1 MKKILLLT
9 FVLTSTAIFSQELR
23 LLRGAISENIIVND
37 TVNETYSLYLPTKFE
52 VNKVW
57 PVAFVMDLKGKG
69 KAAMSMLVN
78 AAEQEG
84 YVLASSDNMSD
95 SLSISENVLIAN
107 RMFNSVFST
116 IPTEKNRAYTV
127 GFGSGAM
134 FASILP
140 TFIGKLD
147 GVISIGAA
155 IGNVEILNPKKPF
168 QFVGLVNRSDYN
180 FTEMNNSKDLL
191 NKLKFPNEL
200 IVFDGERLLPESDL
214 IVNAFRMLTLTSMA
228 KGHIVKN
235 DSLVTSSYNRFLT
248 LANNHLN
255 DQKPLLARYQLLDME
270 KIFNPFMELDSL
282 KATQKTMKRST
293 IYRQANRSQNSYFLK
308 ESFTKEDYSYYLE
321 EDVISYNYAN
331 LGWWNFQMQ
340 ELDKLDKSANLYER
354 QMSSRLRGYINAL
367 VSDNIDFVSAQ
378 ENLDFEALNLLYM
391 VKTITSPKEFD
402 AYLKVISIS
411 SKMENY
417 GTALFYLEELLKNGY
432 TDKNSLYSLEHT
444 ALFRIMPEFN
454 EMVEKYLKSARYD
467 VIER

>member
-37 TVNETYSLYLPTKFE
+37 TVNETYSLYLPTNFE

-248 LANNHLN
+248 LANNHLT

-282 KATQKTMKRST
+282 KATQKTLKRST
-293 IYRQANRSQNSYFLK
+293 VYRQANRSQNSYFLK

-378 ENLDFEALNLLYM
+378 ENVDFEALNLLYM
-391 VKTITSPKEFD
+391 MKTITSPKGFD

-411 SKMENY
+411 SRMEDY

>member
-52 VNKVW
+52 VDKVW
-57 PVAFVMDLKGKG
+57 AVAFVMDLKSKG

-248 LANNHLN
+248 LANNHLT

-282 KATQKTMKRST
+282 KATQKTLKRST
-293 IYRQANRSQNSYFLK
+293 VYRQANRSQNSYFLK

-354 QMSSRLRGYINAL
+354 QMSSRLRGFINAL

-378 ENLDFEALNLLYM
+378 ENVDFEALNLLYM
-391 VKTITSPKEFD
+391 MKTITSPKEFD

-411 SKMENY
+411 SKMEDY

-432 TDKNSLYSLEHT
+432 TDKNSLYSLEDT